1 MNVYGPVPSRRLGRS
16 LGINNIPY
24 KRCSYACIY
33 CQIGKA
39 IKMQSV
45 REPFFNPKELIEQV
59 KTVLSSIQDKK
70 NYPDYLS
77 IVPDGEPT
85 LDSNLGVLIEQL
97 KEFNIPVAVISNA
110 SLLSKKAVQEDL
122 LKADYVSLKID
133 AVNQNVWK
141 KINKPF
147 HTFCLQDIL
156 NGMLAFKKHYKGKLV
171 TESMFIEHV
180 NDKINEITGIAHFLN
195 ILQPKI
201 AYIGIPT
208 RPPAFKNVKSS
219 DEKTLN
225 KVYQIFSKHIA
236 SIEYLTGYE
245 GNAFASTGNAKN
257 DLLSITAVHPMREEA
272 VKELLRK
279 TNTPFDLI
287 NQLIN
292 EKQITKVEYNGNNYF
307 IRKFTK

>member
-59 KTVLSSIQDKK
+59 KTVLSSIQDKN

-77 IVPDGEPT
+77 IVPDGEPA
-85 LDSNLGVLIEQL
+85 LDCNLGELIGGL
-97 KEFNIPVAVISNA
+97 KTFDIPVAVISNA
-110 SLLSKKAVQEDL
+110 SLISRKDVQEEL
-122 LKADYVSLKID
+122 LNADVVSLKVD
-133 AVNQNVWK
+133 AVNQSVWK
-141 KINKPF
+141 KINKPCHAF
-147 HTFCLQDIL
+147 SLEEIL
-156 NGMLAFKKHYKGKLV
+156 KGMLAFRQKYNGKLI

-180 NDKINEITGIAHFLN
+180 NDNIDEITGIANFLKT
-195 ILQPKI
+195 LQPKI

-208 RPPAFKNVKSS
+208 RPTAFKNVYSS
-219 DEKTLN
+219 DEQSIN
-225 KVYQIFSKHIA
+225 NIYQIFSKQVQ
-236 SIEYLTGYE
+236 SVECLTGYE
-245 GNAFASTGNAKN
+245 GNAFASTGNVKN

-279 TNTPFDLI
+279 TNTSFDLI
-287 NQLIN
+287 NQLLEEN
-292 EKQITKVEYNGNNYF
+292 QLGKTEYNGNYYY